1 MCILLKLDYA
11 KFGISNL
18 FFIGGGGGGVGG
30 RLDPP
35 GKRRVKT
42 SKDLKIGRKKA
53 VTI

>member
-18 FFIGGGGGGVGG
+18 FFHFFWGGGGGGAA
-30 RLDPP
+30 PP
-35 GKRRVKT
+35 LGKRRVKT
-42 SKDLKIGRKKA
+42 GKGLKIGGKKA